1 MYSELS
7 NEEIVIR
14 ELSNAIT
21 SMSMCMPLLEEMKG
35 KISPEILDLLDDIN
49 KMSGMY

>member
-7 NEEIVIR
+7 NKEIVIR

-35 KISPEILDLLDDIN
+35 KIPQEVINLLDDIN
-49 KMSGMY
+49 RLSVLY